1 MDITNFEG
9 LFMPSYY
16 LGIDIGGT
24 KTAISL
30 ADTSCKIITSSF
42 IQNVNSDDF
51 SLVQKNIF
59 KAVDELLEKN
69 GISSEDLLALGIS
82 CPGPLDLKKGVV
94 VYVATTGWK
103 NYPIVDEFR
112 KKYDIPVLL
121 ENDCNCAAFA
131 ELSNGVGRGYRSI
144 VYVTVSTGVGC
155 GICVNG
161 ALYRGE
167 FGNAGELGHICVEPN
182 GKECACGSRGCLQL
196 YASGT
201 SMATIAEN
209 RAKNEYSLLSEKEN
223 ITAYDIETA
232 VRKDD
237 KIAVEVWDDAM
248 DKLGI
253 AASII
258 YLLINPG
265 MIVFGGGVSNAWDLM
280 EDKILSSMKRHIYGD
295 LHYAI
300 NIRRAALGR
309 VIGTT
314 GAILL
319 AKQYRE
325 RKNDED
331 KP

>member
-1 MDITNFEG
+1 
-9 LFMPSYY
+9 MPGYY

-30 ADTSCKIITSSF
+30 ADNSCKIINSSF

-51 SLVQKNIF
+51 SLVQEGIF

-69 GISSEDLLALGIS
+69 NISSEDLSSLGIS
-82 CPGPLDLKKGVV
+82 CPGPLDLKNGVV
-94 VYVATTGWK
+94 VYVATTGWR
-103 NYPIVDEFR
+103 NYPIVDKFR
-112 KKYDIPVLL
+112 KKYNIPVLL

-131 ELSNGVGRGYRSI
+131 ELSNGAGRGYKSI
-144 VYVTVSTGVGC
+144 VYITVSTGVGC

-161 ALYRGE
+161 ALYSGE

-196 YASGT
+196 YASGI
-201 SMATIAEN
+201 SMATIVMD
-209 RAKNEYSLLSEKEN
+209 RAKNEYSLLSGKAN
-223 ITAYDIETA
+223 ITACDIETA
-232 VRKDD
+232 VRKKD
-237 KIAVEVWDDAM
+237 KIAVEVWNDAM

-265 MIVFGGGVSNAWDLM
+265 VIVFGGGVSNAWDLM
-280 EDKILSSMKRHIYGD
+280 ESKILSSMKQHIYGD

-300 NIRRAALGR
+300 RIRRAALGK
-309 VIGTT
+309 VTGTT

-319 AKQYRE
+319 AKQYKE
-325 RKNDED
+325 RTE
-331 KP
+331 